1 MTSDAVAARGRT
13 ALGRT
18 ALSRPMVRAI
28 EDGLIANGLSV
39 FDYGCGRGDDLR
51 RLARLG
57 FTCTGYDL
65 NHRPD
70 ADLVQAHVV
79 NLGFVVNVIE
89 DQAERERTLRT
100 AWSLARH
107 VLVVAARLA
116 SETRDL
122 EGDVHR
128 DGLLTSTG
136 TFQKLYTQL
145 ELRTWIDATLGQR
158 AVAAAPGVFYVFRE
172 PAIEQGFLA
181 RRVRR
186 SAVRP
191 RVSQALFEQH
201 EDLLRRL
208 MSFYE
213 ERGRLPRSDETNDH
227 APLAEAF
234 GSPRAA
240 FAVIRRLTG
249 DEPWDRVR
257 VGRTADLLVYL
268 ALARFGKRLRPSE
281 LPDEL
286 RYDIRDLF
294 GSHKAA
300 CEQADRLLFAI
311 ADSSRIKAACDA
323 APTGKRLPTALYVHV
338 EALGHL
344 APVLR
349 VIEGTAR
356 ALIGQIDETTLVKIH
371 TDQPTISYLDYPDFD
386 SDPHPALRS
395 GYVVRLDSLRADYR
409 AYSHHANPPILHR
422 KETFVAPDDPRRAKF
437 ARLTRQEVAAGLYA
451 DSSRIGTRRAWTA
464 LLGERGFE
472 LAGHRLVRTRRA

>member
-1 MTSDAVAARGRT
+1 MTSEAVVARGRT

-18 ALSRPMVRAI
+18 AMSRPIARAL
-28 EDGLIANGLSV
+28 EDGLIAKGLSV

-57 FTCTGYDL
+57 FTCSGYDL
-65 NHRPD
+65 NHRPEVT
-70 ADLVQAHVV
+70 LTPAHVV

-89 DQAERERTLRT
+89 DPNEREQTLRA
-100 AWSLARH
+100 AWSLAQH
-107 VLVVAARLA
+107 VLVVAARLV

-122 EGDVHR
+122 EGDLHR
-128 DGLLTSTG
+128 DGVLTSTG
-136 TFQKLYTQL
+136 TFQKLYSQQ
-145 ELRTWIDATLGQR
+145 ELRTWIEATLQR
-158 AVAAAPGVFYVFRE
+158 TAVAAAPGIFYVFRE

-191 RVSQALFEQH
+191 RISQALFEQH
-201 EDLLRRL
+201 GELLRRL
-208 MSFYE
+208 RAFYE
-213 ERGRLPRSDETNDH
+213 ERGRLPRSEETSDHGLLVDE
-227 APLAEAF
+227 F

-240 FAVIRRLTG
+240 FAVIRRLSG

-257 VGRTADLLVYL
+257 VSRTADLLVYL
-268 ALARFGKRLRPSE
+268 ALARFGKRLRPSQ

-323 APTGKRLPTALYVHV
+323 APTGKRLPRALYVHV
-338 EALGHL
+338 DALGHL

-349 VIEGTAR
+349 VIEGSAR
-356 ALIGQIDETTLVKIH
+356 ALIGQIDEATLVKIH

-386 SDPHPALRS
+386 TDPHPALRS
-395 GYVVRLDSLRADYR
+395 GYIVRLDSLRADYR
-409 AYSHHANPPILHR
+409 DYSGHANPPILHR
-422 KETFVAPDDPRRAKF
+422 KEAFIAPDDPRLAKF
-437 ARLTRQEVAAGLYA
+437 ARLTRQEVNAGLYA
-451 DSSRIGTRRAWTA
+451 DPSRIGTRRAWSA
-464 LLGERGFE
+464 LLEERGVRH
-472 LAGHRLVRTRRA
+472 AGHRLMRTG

>member
-1 MTSDAVAARGRT
+1 M
-13 ALGRT
+13 
-18 ALSRPMVRAI
+18 SRPIARAL
-28 EDGLIANGLSV
+28 EDGLITEGISI

-51 RLARLG
+51 RLTRLG
-57 FTCTGYDL
+57 FDCSGYDL
-65 NHRPD
+65 NYRPD
-70 ADLVQAHVV
+70 AALIPAHVV

-89 DQAERERTLRT
+89 DPAERERTLRA
-100 AWSLARH
+100 AWLLAKH
-107 VLVVAARLA
+107 VLVVAARLV
-116 SETRDL
+116 SETREL
-122 EGDVHR
+122 QGDIHR

-136 TFQKLYTQL
+136 TFQKLFSQQ
-145 ELRTWIDATLGQR
+145 ELRAWIEVTLQRTAIAT
-158 AVAAAPGVFYVFRE
+158 APGIFYVFRE

-186 SAVRP
+186 SGVRP
-191 RVSQALFEQH
+191 RISQALFEHH

-208 MSFYE
+208 MKFYE
-213 ERGRLPRSDETNDH
+213 ERGRLPRNGETSDYATLVDE
-227 APLAEAF
+227 F

-249 DEPWDRVR
+249 DEPWDRIR

-268 ALARFGKRLRPSE
+268 ALARFGRRLRPSE

-300 CEQADRLLFAI
+300 CHQADRLLFAI
-311 ADSSRIKAACDA
+311 ADTSRIKAACDA

-338 EALGHL
+338 DSLGHL

-356 ALIGQIDETTLVKIH
+356 ALIGQIEEATLVKIH
-371 TDQPTISYLDYPDFD
+371 TDQPTISYLEYPDFD

-395 GYVVRLDSLRADYR
+395 GYIVRLDSLRADYR
-409 AYSHHANPPILHR
+409 DYSRHANPPILHR
-422 KETFVAPDDPRRAKF
+422 KEAFVTMDDPRRERF
-437 ARLTRQEVAAGLYA
+437 ARLTRQEIKAGLYA
-451 DSSRIGTRRAWTA
+451 DPSRIGTRRAWAA
-464 LLGERGFE
+464 LLSARGVR
-472 LAGHRLVRTRRA
+472 LAGHRLVRVAAV

>member
-1 MTSDAVAARGRT
+1 MTSEAVAARGRT
-13 ALGRT
+13 ALGRG
-18 ALSRPMVRAI
+18 AISRPIARAL
-28 EDGLIANGLSV
+28 EDGLITEGLSV
-39 FDYGCGRGDDLR
+39 FDYGCGRGDDLH
-51 RLARLG
+51 RLG
-57 FTCTGYDL
+57 RLGLTCSGYDL

-70 ADLVQAHVV
+70 APLIPAHVV

-89 DQAERERTLRT
+89 DPAERARTLRA
-100 AWSLARH
+100 AWSLAQH
-107 VLVVAARLA
+107 VLVVAARLT

-122 EGDVHR
+122 QGDPHG

-136 TFQKLYTQL
+136 TFQKLYSQA
-145 ELRTWIDATLGQR
+145 ELRTWIEATLQR
-158 AVAAAPGVFYVFRE
+158 TAVAAAPGIFYVFRE

-191 RVSQALFEQH
+191 RVSQALFERH
-201 EDLLRRL
+201 EELLRRL
-208 MSFYE
+208 MTFYE
-213 ERGRLPRSDETNDH
+213 ERGRLPRSDETSDH
-227 APLAEAF
+227 PLLAQEF

-257 VGRTADLLVYL
+257 DGRAADLLVYL
-268 ALARFGKRLRPSE
+268 ALARFGRRLRPSE

-311 ADSSRIKAACDA
+311 ADTSRIKAACDA
-323 APTGKRLPTALYVHV
+323 APTGKRLPTALYIHV
-338 EALGHL
+338 DALGHL

-356 ALIGQIDETTLVKIH
+356 ALIGQIEEATLVKIH

-386 SDPHPALRS
+386 TDPHPALRS
-395 GYVVRLDSLRADYR
+395 GYIVRLDSLRADYR
-409 AYSHHANPPILHR
+409 DYSRHANPPILHR

-437 ARLTRQEVAAGLYA
+437 ARLTRQEIKAGLYA
-451 DSSRIGTRRAWTA
+451 DPSRIGTLRAWTA
-464 LLGERGFE
+464 LLGERGLR
-472 LAGHRLVRTRRA
+472 LAGHRLLRDV